1 MRKTIFQWLG
11 REFVELSTEGKGG
24 LSPRAEATEI
34 FSRFDRELKEMGLT
48 RNHTVRTRLWGK
60 DTESRTVGSEE
71 RVRILSGKARSVS
84 SSYVAPVHFDSDAG
98 VAVDLLAMRPSRPGR
113 EKNLMEYDP
122 PIVPLRYLVYDGV
135 VFLSGVTST
144 LPTLPDQVTEI
155 LTRISGSL
163 TDAGSS
169 WGKAIKV
176 SFFLHRSQ
184 KLEALK
190 EAFEKTVTA
199 SVPQTEY
206 SFVDGYSAAG
216 KLIEI
221 EVTALTGCRK
231 SDSHAS
237 TSSA

>member
-1 MRKTIFQWLG
+1 MRKKIFQWLG

-34 FSRFDRELKEMGLT
+34 FSRFDSELREMGLT
-48 RNHTVRTRLWGK
+48 LDHTVRTRLWGR
-60 DTESRTVGSEE
+60 DPESRTLGSEE
-71 RVRILSGKARSVS
+71 RVKILSGKARSVS
-84 SSYVAPVHFDSDAG
+84 SSYVAPVHFDSDAR
-98 VAVDLLAMRPSRPGR
+98 VAVDLLAMRPSGPGF
-113 EKNLMEYDP
+113 EKTLKEYDP

-169 WGKAIKV
+169 WEKAGKV

-184 KLEALK
+184 KVETLK
-190 EAFEKTVTA
+190 AAFQKAVGA
-199 SVPQTEY
+199 SIPQTEY
-206 SFVDGYSAAG
+206 GFVDGYSAAG

-221 EVTALTGCRK
+221 EVTALK
-231 SDSHAS
+231 
-237 TSSA
+237 